1 MAHNLM
7 FDNVAGKHAMFSEK
21 AAWHKLGLTTG
32 QVLTWSEAMNAALL
46 NWEVMKVQFNNPFDQ
61 MPIDDYGM
69 FRVDTKQYLGSVGAQ
84 YTPIQNEYAFT
95 FVDTLLEACGNAH
108 YVSAGALGHGER
120 IWCLAKVNGT
130 FGIQG
135 TQGDEHETYLLFETS
150 HDGSKAATCKLT
162 TVRVVCQN
170 TLTMALQGS
179 GTTLRVKHTMNAE
192 SKLEQARKLMQG
204 VGVQIKDLEAKLN
217 ALASRKVTKESYMAI
232 MKRLFGDWEEKSK
245 EGKATT
251 RIEGKIAE
259 ITKLFDSNDK
269 NTFPEIRG
277 TAYNL
282 LNAITEYTDHYA
294 AFRRTEGKIDRTDD
308 QLRAESALFGT
319 GSDLKEEAFKVIY
332 DVVMT
337 DGSIQPMARTEY
349 HTKMGNGSMLDS
361 IIDATTPNN

>member
-7 FDNVAGKHAMFSEK
+7 FDKVAGRHAMFSTE

-32 QVLTWSEAMNAALL
+32 QVLNWKEAMNAALL

-69 FRVDTKQYLGSVGAQ
+69 FRVDTKQFLGSVGGQ

-95 FVDTLLEACGNAH
+95 FVDTLLEAAGNAH

-150 HDGSKAATCKLT
+150 HNGSKAVTCKLT

-179 GTTLRVKHTMNAE
+179 GATLRVKHTHNAE
-192 SKLEQARKLMQG
+192 SKLEAARKLMTG
-204 VGVQIKDLEAKLN
+204 VNVQLKDLENKLN
-217 ALASRKVTKESYMAI
+217 SLATRKVTKESYLEI
-232 MKRLFGDWEEKSK
+232 MRRLFGDVEEKSK
-245 EGKATT
+245 EGKATA

-259 ITKLFDSNDK
+259 ITKLFDFNDG
-269 NTFPEIRG
+269 NAFPEIRG
-277 TAYNL
+277 TGYNL

-294 AFRRTEGKIDRTDD
+294 SFRRTEGKALRTDD
-308 QLRAESALFGT
+308 QIRAENAMFGI
-319 GSDLKEEAFKVIY
+319 GADLKENALQVIY
-332 DVVMT
+332 DVVMK
-337 DGSIQPMARTEY
+337 DGSVVPMARTEY
-349 HTKMGNGSMLDS
+349 HEKMGNGSMIDS
-361 IIDATTPNN
+361 IIDATVPD